1 MFKFLG
7 ALVTIAVA
15 VGLLVLAW
23 PQFFGFQDTFLIAQA
38 VALRGALVVAGLVAL
53 VLCLLLALARPLRAF
68 AGTLA
73 VLFAL
78 FTVANVA
85 IIGVR
90 GITGTEG
97 TAAPAASD
105 APATNTPADANAT
118 TANGQDITVLSWN
131 TLGDA
136 PGSDRIAQLA
146 IESRANV
153 IVLPETTEATG
164 VEVALQ
170 MRAAGL
176 PMWVKTVAFDQI
188 SPARSTTLLISPSL
202 GDYDTVTSNENRAEN
217 TAVLPTV
224 IATPSDGVGPTIV
237 AAHAVSPSQAQ
248 MQNWRTDLQW
258 LARQCASD
266 DVIMAGDFNATIDHM
281 AGLGTGD
288 GTTLG
293 QCTDAASAAGAAGL
307 GTWPTDAPA
316 LLGSPIDHVM
326 AGSKWTVTGIRV
338 VTDLDGTGSDHRP
351 VVATLSPAS

>member
-1 MFKFLG
+1 MPMFKFLG

-23 PQFFGFQDTFLIAQA
+23 PQFFGFQDTFVVAQA

-53 VLCLLLALARPLRAF
+53 VLCLLLSLARPLRAF
-68 AGTLA
+68 TGTLA
-73 VLFAL
+73 VLFAV
-78 FTVANVA
+78 FTVANGA

-90 GITGTEG
+90 GITGTEAPSASGTSTPG
-97 TAAPAASD
+97 TADPGAA
-105 APATNTPADANAT
+105 TGTGT
-118 TANGQDITVLSWN
+118 TGDITVLSWN

-136 PGSDRIAQLA
+136 PGSDKIAQLA

-176 PMWVKTVAFDQI
+176 PMWVKTVAFDQV

-202 GDYDTVTSNENRAEN
+202 GDYDTVTSNENRSEN

-248 MQNWRTDLQW
+248 MQNWRADLQW

-266 DVIMAGDFNATIDHM
+266 NVIMAGDFNATIDHM

-326 AGSKWTVTGIRV
+326 AGSTWTVTGMRV

>member
-23 PQFFGFQDTFLIAQA
+23 PQFFGFQDAFPVAQA
-38 VALRGALVVAGLVAL
+38 VALRGGLVLAGVVALIV
-53 VLCLLLALARPLRAF
+53 CLLLALARPLRAF

-78 FTVANVA
+78 FSVANVA

-90 GITGTEG
+90 GITGTE
-97 TAAPAASD
+97 APAASEASATD
-105 APATNTPADANAT
+105 ATADA
-118 TANGQDITVLSWN
+118 ANGQDITVLSWN

-136 PGSDRIAQLA
+136 PGSDTIAQLA

-237 AAHAVSPSQAQ
+237 AAHAVSPSPAQ

-266 DVIMAGDFNATIDHM
+266 DVIMAGDFNATVDHM

-293 QCTDAASAAGAAGL
+293 QCTDAASRAGAAGL
-307 GTWPTDAPA
+307 GTWPTDVPA
-316 LLGSPIDHVM
+316 LVGSPIDHVM
-326 AGSKWTVTGIRV
+326 AGSKWTVTGMRV

-351 VVATLSPAS
+351 VVATLSPAA

>member
-1 MFKFLG
+1 MPMFKFLG

-23 PQFFGFQDTFLIAQA
+23 PQFFGFQDAFPIAQA
-38 VALRGALVVAGLVAL
+38 VALRGGLVVAGIVAL
-53 VLCLLLALARPLRAF
+53 ILCLLLALARPMRAF

-90 GITGTEG
+90 GITGTE
-97 TAAPAASD
+97 APAASG
-105 APATNTPADANAT
+105 PSATDANVDPA
-118 TANGQDITVLSWN
+118 AGQDITVLSWN

-136 PGSDRIAQLA
+136 PGSDKIAQLA

-237 AAHAVSPSQAQ
+237 AAHAVSPSPAQ

-293 QCTDAASAAGAAGL
+293 QCTDAAASAGAAGL
-307 GTWPTDAPA
+307 GTWPTDVPA
-316 LLGSPIDHVM
+316 LVGSPIDHVM
-326 AGSKWTVTGIRV
+326 VGSKWTVTSMRV

>member
-15 VGLLVLAW
+15 VGLLVLTW
-23 PQFFGFQDTFLIAQA
+23 PQFFGFQDAFLIAQA

-78 FTVANVA
+78 FAVANVA

-90 GITGTEG
+90 GVSGSEASG
-97 TAAPAASD
+97 ASGASD
-105 APATNTPADANAT
+105 R
-118 TANGQDITVLSWN
+118 DITVLAWN

-136 PGSDRIAQLA
+136 PGSDRIAKLA
-146 IESRANV
+146 IDARANV

-170 MRAAGL
+170 MRAAGM

-224 IATPSDGVGPTIV
+224 IATPSDRVGPTIV
-237 AAHAVSPSQAQ
+237 AAHAVSPSEAQ

-266 DVIMAGDFNATIDHM
+266 DVIMAGDFNATVDHM
-281 AGLGTGD
+281 AGLGTAP

-293 QCTDAASAAGAAGL
+293 QCTDAATTAQAGGL
-307 GTWPTDAPA
+307 GTWPTDVPA
-316 LLGSPIDHVM
+316 LVGSPIDHVM
-326 AGSKWTVTGIRV
+326 TGASWTVTGMRV

-351 VVATLSPAS
+351 VVATLTPASSPTP

>member
-23 PQFFGFQDTFLIAQA
+23 PQFFGLQDAFPIAQA
-38 VALRGALVVAGLVAL
+38 VALRGGLVISGLVAL
-53 VLCLLLALARPLRAF
+53 VACLLLALARPLRVF

-73 VLFAL
+73 VLFAV

-90 GITGTEG
+90 GITGTEARAASG
-97 TAAPAASD
+97 TSATDANVDPAA
-105 APATNTPADANAT
+105 
-118 TANGQDITVLSWN
+118 GQDITVLSWN

-136 PGSDRIAQLA
+136 PGSDKIAQLA

-237 AAHAVSPSQAQ
+237 AAHAVSPSHPQ

-258 LARQCASD
+258 LARQCTSD
-266 DVIMAGDFNATIDHM
+266 DVIMAGDFNATLDHM

-293 QCTDAASAAGAAGL
+293 HCTDAAASAGAAGL
-307 GTWPTDAPA
+307 GTWPTDVPA
-316 LLGSPIDHVM
+316 LVGSPIDHVM
-326 AGSKWTVTGIRV
+326 AGSKWTVTGMRV

-351 VVATLSPAS
+351 VIATLSPTP

>member
-1 MFKFLG
+1 MPMFKFLG

-23 PQFFGFQDTFLIAQA
+23 PQFFGFQGAFPVAQA
-38 VALRGALVVAGLVAL
+38 VALRGGLVLAGVVALIV
-53 VLCLLLALARPLRAF
+53 CLLLALARPLRAF

-78 FTVANVA
+78 FSVSNVA

-90 GITGTEG
+90 GITGTE
-97 TAAPAASD
+97 APPASD
-105 APATNTPADANAT
+105 ASASDADADAGGDAAT
-118 TANGQDITVLSWN
+118 GQDITVLSWN

-136 PGSDRIAQLA
+136 PGSDKIARLA
-146 IESRANV
+146 IDWRANV

-237 AAHAVSPSQAQ
+237 AAHAVSPSQPQ
-248 MQNWRTDLQW
+248 MQNWRADLRW
-258 LARQCASD
+258 LARQCSSD

-293 QCTDAASAAGAAGL
+293 QCTDAASRAGAAGL
-307 GTWPTDAPA
+307 GTWPTDVPA

-326 AGSKWTVTGIRV
+326 AGSKWTVTGMRV
-338 VTDLDGTGSDHRP
+338 VTDLDDSGSDHRP
-351 VVATLSPAS
+351 VIATLSPTP